1 MKKLSL
7 GVALLILTGAVFAL
21 SVNPS
26 LDGRVAVAANNVFPS
41 GGYYGKAPGYL
52 PGDTVVVTNHINGLT
67 AEVLILGT
75 QDASEGVAILI
86 SPEAAEKLQIEKGK
100 DIYVNVQ
107 KKVAVPYEKSLMTK
121 NSKKAE
127 SNSNVVDPD
136 RSSEVLPGNIEKN
149 IANKKN
155 SKRQKI
161 EEPVEEP
168 VIEEIQPEEDTST
181 EEIAEETLTEPVAEE
196 EISEE
201 IAETEKTPDIEEVPA
216 EEVAKTEEVVKTEE
230 APEIEE
236 IATEIGEEIPVEE
249 APAEEFDLVDE
260 IAQDI
265 LIPEEKV
272 EEESIELVEIDEE
285 PSEELIPYEEETVAK
300 DEIVEIEETEDVFA
314 PVAEEVELADVPAV
328 EDEDKIEVVED
339 LPVEQELADIQSYDE
354 AEVIDFVDLV
364 DDENTELAADYV
376 EEIPDENLKDFVK
389 PVEDEIEL
397 AEVPFSSENEEVI
410 VVLEEVEPVYPEPV
424 VLEEGS
430 DAKGVFEQLMG
441 ENVDVETSVENNES
455 SESEIENEIAE
466 EPVSKVEPVEVA
478 ENEKIEEEIPEDASF
493 DIRHKN
499 IIYDSFGN
507 LPLSREIKSKTYYVQ
522 VSTMA
527 NEDGL
532 ENVIGKYG
540 EKYPVKL
547 LSRGDSS
554 YQVLVGPL
562 NDDEYEVVLA
572 RLRGNFK
579 DAFLRIK

>member
-121 NSKKAE
+121 NSKKAD

-155 SKRQKI
+155 SKKQKI
-161 EEPVEEP
+161 EEPVEEPVVEEIQPEEDTVEEP

-201 IAETEKTPDIEEVPA
+201 IAETEKTPDVEEVPA
-216 EEVAKTEEVVKTEE
+216 EEVAKTEE

-285 PSEELIPYEEETVAK
+285 TSEELIPYEEETVAK
-300 DEIVEIEETEDVFA
+300 DEIVEIERNGKKGDQKTEYMFYPLSNSKVNI
-314 PVAEEVELADVPAV
+314 
-328 EDEDKIEVVED
+328 EDYDVVEPLGTIILD
-339 LPVEQELADIQSYDE
+339 KSAEDMDTYLATGS
-354 AEVIDFVDLV
+354 F
-364 DDENTELAADYV
+364 
-376 EEIPDENLKDFVK
+376 PDNGNNGGGN
-389 PVEDEIEL
+389 
-397 AEVPFSSENEEVI
+397 SSN
-410 VVLEEVEPVYPEPV
+410 
-424 VLEEGS
+424 
-430 DAKGVFEQLMG
+430 
-441 ENVDVETSVENNES
+441 NNETPWD
-455 SESEIENEIAE
+455 N
-466 EPVSKVEPVEVA
+466 
-478 ENEKIEEEIPEDASF
+478 
-493 DIRHKN
+493 R
-499 IIYDSFGN
+499 DSG
-507 LPLSREIKSKTYYVQ
+507 VQ
-522 VSTMA
+522 RRTPQ
-527 NEDGL
+527 NT
-532 ENVIGKYG
+532 
-540 EKYPVKL
+540 PP
-547 LSRGDSS
+547 R
-554 YQVLVGPL
+554 
-562 NDDEYEVVLA
+562 
-572 RLRGNFK
+572 R
-579 DAFLRIK
+579 AF

>member
-121 NSKKAE
+121 NSKKAD

-155 SKRQKI
+155 SKKQKI

-168 VIEEIQPEEDTST
+168 VVEEIQPEEDTST

-201 IAETEKTPDIEEVPA
+201 IAETEKTPDVEEVPA
-216 EEVAKTEEVVKTEE
+216 EEVAKTEE

-285 PSEELIPYEEETVAK
+285 TSEELIPYEEETVAK

-314 PVAEEVELADVPAV
+314 PVAEEVELADVSAV

-354 AEVIDFVDLV
+354 AEVIDFVDLI
-364 DDENTELAADYV
+364 DDENTEVAADYV

-507 LPLSREIKSKTYYVQ
+507 LPLSREVKSKTYYVQ

-527 NEDGL
+527 NEDSL

>member
-121 NSKKAE
+121 NSKKAD
-127 SNSNVVDPD
+127 SDSNVVDPD

-155 SKRQKI
+155 SKKQKI

-201 IAETEKTPDIEEVPA
+201 IAESEKTPDIEEVPS
-216 EEVAKTEEVVKTEE
+216 EEIAKTEED
-230 APEIEE
+230 PEIEE

-272 EEESIELVEIDEE
+272 EEESIDLVEIDEE

-300 DEIVEIEETEDVFA
+300 DENVEVEETEEVFV
-314 PVAEEVELADVPAV
+314 PVVEEVELADVPAA
-328 EDEDKIEVVED
+328 EDEEKIEVAED

-364 DDENTELAADYV
+364 DDENTEVAADYV

-441 ENVDVETSVENNES
+441 ENVDVETSVENNEG

-493 DIRHKN
+493 DVRHKN

-507 LPLSREIKSKTYYVQ
+507 LPLSREVKSKTYYVQ

-547 LSRGDSS
+547 LSRDDSS